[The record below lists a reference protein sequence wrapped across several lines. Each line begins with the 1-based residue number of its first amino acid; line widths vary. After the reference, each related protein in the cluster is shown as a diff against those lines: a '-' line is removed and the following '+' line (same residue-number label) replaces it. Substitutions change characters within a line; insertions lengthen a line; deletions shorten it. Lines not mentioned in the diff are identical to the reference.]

1 MKINRQAV
9 RVFSLGVLCF
19 QGFGVRIFDGIIPGA
34 IILWTF
40 ILLLL
45 NWRSV
50 KSMPVNKWGVFIGII
65 IFYLV
70 FCKIKNVQPALF
82 VFAAWVSA
90 FIILSN
96 YWRGQHSFIYD
107 LSRLGRFCMWYSLL
121 HIPIMLFLKSA
132 LITTSF
138 NMQPKTFL
146 YLFYFNNGEG
156 FMGMP
161 RIQGFCWEPSCWNLL
176 LNINLVFT
184 LYFKRPLKD
193 LALSI
198 ISIVSVFATTGL
210 VVMVGVIAAYY
221 LLNLSRKKAL
231 RTIFLFTI
239 VMAIL
244 APFVYGQLQDK
255 LSTGSGNARMG
266 DFAIA
271 AAIAKESP
279 LLGADLDNITT
290 NKIAIKAR
298 INAWTTEQGDY
309 EGYMEQ
315 GMTNAFASLIVE
327 WGCVLF
333 ILIIYL
339 LLKTPLLPDKKLRI
353 VFMVALL
360 GVLMGTPISRTGF
373 FYLFVFSTLVCYKPS
388 MRKASNAV
396 TQYNQ

>member
-1 MKINRQAV
+1 MSKDNQ
-9 RVFSLGVLCF
+9 RVLSLGILCF
-19 QGFGVRIFDGIIPGA
+19 QGFGLRIFEGVIPGA
-34 IILWTF
+34 IVLWTF

-50 KSMPVNKWGVFIGII
+50 KRMPTKRWGIFVGII

-70 FCKIKNVQPALF
+70 FCRIKNVQPALF
-82 VFAAWVSA
+82 IFAAWASA

-96 YWRGQHSFIYD
+96 YWKGQHSFIQD
-107 LSRLGRFCMWYSLL
+107 LSHLGRFCMWYSLL
-121 HIPIMLFLKSA
+121 HIPIMLFLKSS

-138 NMQPKTFL
+138 SMQPKTFF

-193 LALSI
+193 LVLSI

-210 VVMVGVIAAYY
+210 VVMIGVIAAYY
-221 LLNLSRKKAL
+221 LLNISGKKAL
-231 RTIFLFTI
+231 RTIFLFAI

-271 AAIAKESP
+271 AAIARESP

-290 NKIAIKAR
+290 NMTAVRAR
-298 INAWTTEQGDY
+298 INAWTTEHGDY

-333 ILIIYL
+333 ILIIIL
-339 LLKTPLLPDKKLRI
+339 LLKTPLFPDKKLRI

-373 FYLFVFSTLVCYKPS
+373 FYVFVFSTLICYKPS
-388 MRKASNAV
+388 IRESLNIMPKIN
-396 TQYNQ
+396 

>member
-1 MKINRQAV
+1 MMYKDNK
-9 RVFSLGVLCF
+9 RVLSLGLLCF
-19 QGFGVRIFDGIIPGA
+19 QGFGIRIFDGVIPGA
-34 IILWTF
+34 IALWTF
-40 ILLLL
+40 ILLII

-50 KSMPVNKWGVFIGII
+50 VSMPLNKWRIFIGVV
-65 IFYLV
+65 IFYFV
-70 FCKIKNVQPALF
+70 FCFVKGVRPALF
-82 VFAAWVSA
+82 VLAAWASA
-90 FIILSN
+90 FIVLSN
-96 YWRGQHSFIYD
+96 YFKGQHSFIQD

-138 NMQPKTFL
+138 NMHPKTFF
-146 YLFYFNNGEG
+146 YLFYFNNGDG
-156 FMGMP
+156 FMGLP

-193 LALSI
+193 LVLSI
-198 ISIVSVFATTGL
+198 VAIVSIMATTGL
-210 VVMVGVIAAYY
+210 VVMIGVLVVYY
-221 LLNLSRKKAL
+221 LLYTDRKKAVK
-231 RTIFLFTI
+231 TI
-239 VMAIL
+239 VGGGLIML
-244 APFVYGQLQDK
+244 LLVPFVYDQLQDK

-271 AAIAKESP
+271 LAIAKDSP
-279 LLGADLDNITT
+279 LLGADLDNIAT
-290 NKIAIKAR
+290 NMIAIKAR

-315 GMTNAFASLIVE
+315 GMVNAFASLIVE

-333 ILIIYL
+333 LFIIYL
-339 LLKTPLLPDKKLRI
+339 LLKSPLFPDNKIRI

-373 FYLFVFSTLVCYKPS
+373 FYLFVFSTLVC
-388 MRKASNAV
+388 RKSKTLHKNKHLNSLYV
-396 TQYNQ
+396 

>member
-1 MKINRQAV
+1 MSKDNQ
-9 RVFSLGVLCF
+9 RVLSLGILCF
-19 QGFGVRIFDGIIPGA
+19 QGFGLRIFEGVIPGA
-34 IILWTF
+34 IVLWTF

-50 KSMPVNKWGVFIGII
+50 KRMPTKRWGIFVGII

-70 FCKIKNVQPALF
+70 FCRIKNVQPALF
-82 VFAAWVSA
+82 IFAAWTSA
-90 FIILSN
+90 FIVLSN
-96 YWRGQHSFIYD
+96 YWRGQHSFVQD

-121 HIPIMLFLKSA
+121 HIPIMLFLKSS

-138 NMQPKTFL
+138 NMQPKTFF
-146 YLFYFNNGEG
+146 YLFYFNHDEG
-156 FMGMP
+156 FMEMP

-193 LALSI
+193 LVLSI
-198 ISIVSVFATTGL
+198 ISIVTVFATTGL
-210 VVMVGVIAAYY
+210 VVMVGVITTYY
-221 LLNLSRKKAL
+221 LLNISRKKAF
-231 RTIFLFTI
+231 RTIFLFSI

-244 APFVYGQLQDK
+244 APFVYNQLQEK

-271 AAIAKESP
+271 ATIAKESP
-279 LLGADLDNITT
+279 LLGSDLDNITT
-290 NKIAIKAR
+290 NMAAVKAR
-298 INAWTTEQGDY
+298 VNAWTTVQGDY

-327 WGCVLF
+327 WGCIMF

-339 LLKTPLLPDKKLRI
+339 LFMSPLFPNKKLRI

-360 GVLMGTPISRTGF
+360 GVLMGSPISRTGF
-373 FYLFVFSTLVCYKPS
+373 FYLFVFSTLVCYKSS
-388 MRKASNAV
+388 MRKELNVV
-396 TQYNQ
+396 TQLNQ